1 MTNLGQIGSSIVGL
15 KWQLMV
21 GVIFRNGGAPLNY
34 SIQSVNEDY
43 WQMRWDEEKIFHA
56 KINDGKPSFYCLEM
70 YPYPSGKM
78 HMGHVRNYSIGDA
91 VARYKRMT
99 GHDVLYPMGFDSFGM
114 PAENAAIKEGGHP
127 HEITERNMA
136 SITKQIK
143 RMGFSYDWRR
153 MIKSHDPNYYKWNQW
168 FFTKFFETGL
178 AFQEFAPVNWCNPCN
193 TVLANEQVKA
203 GRCWRCNGPV
213 KQKEMS
219 QWFLDIPKYAQELVD
234 GLDTINF
241 PENVAAMQ
249 RDWLGRSE
257 GAEIN
262 FEIED
267 SEQTIT
273 VFTTR
278 PDTLYGVTFITLAP
292 EHPLAEQLVSGTEF
306 ETDWRALHD
315 EVSVMTEFDRI
326 KNMNKKKGVPLG
338 KYAIHPLTGEKIP
351 IWSGNFVIASYGT
364 GAVMAVPAH
373 DERDF
378 DFAQKFS
385 IPIKRALVMSEGGDE
400 SADLTKAETE
410 YGWMVN
416 TGSTKFDGLHGQS
429 AITAVIDELVKHG
442 KGERKLNWKIR
453 PWLISRQRYWGTP
466 IPIIH
471 CDECGAVPVPEEDLP
486 VELPRDIV
494 FGKGNPLETSE
505 EFMQVKCPKCGKD
518 ARRETDTMDTF
529 VDSSWYF
536 LRYTDATNNDECFS
550 KEAANDWMNVDFYCG
565 GIEHA
570 QMHLI
575 YARFWTK
582 ALRDLGLHSVDEP
595 FNELLCQG
603 MVNKAAPWCE
613 SCAITL
619 SVDHVGMPC
628 PQCGDALSM
637 RSAKMSKSLGN
648 TVSPEDMIER
658 FGADTVRLF
667 ILFAANPTAGMDWSD
682 TALEANHRVMLQL
695 QSIPETILN
704 WGSEKSPIDEWL
716 AARLKQRVAEFKQA
730 MSTYDLRRAVE
741 ISHYELIKDVNW
753 YIRRGGNNVEVG
765 KSLMQSWTYLISV
778 STPHLAEEWGKCLK
792 FEHLVSAS
800 EMPSILDLELD
811 EQLDLDKEFIMRGV
825 LESARKVK
833 SIAERHLDGSARV
846 LTLVTAPDWKQ
857 KLSREAINFIADGG
871 NIRNFIQEIKQMSFV
886 NEQNIGEIL
895 QYWNKR
901 MLSQVFKWDDKA
913 KLLILQN
920 IDEVEVLRTRA
931 EFFAK
936 ELGLQEIKV
945 VKTEDYDLGDGRE
958 KSALPLSPGII
969 FA

>member
-1 MTNLGQIGSSIVGL
+1 LS
-15 KWQLMV
+15 
-21 GVIFRNGGAPLNY
+21 Y
-34 SIQSVNEDY
+34 SIESVDENYWQKRWDDEKVFVARVNE
-43 WQMRWDEEKIFHA
+43 
-56 KINDGKPSFYCLEM
+56 NKPPFYCLEM

-91 VARYKRMT
+91 VARYKRMM
-99 GHDVLYPMGFDSFGM
+99 GFEVLYPMGFDSFGM

-127 HEITERNMA
+127 HDITEKNMA

-143 RMGFSYDWRR
+143 RMGFSYDWNR
-153 MIKSHDPNYYKWNQW
+153 MVKSHDPNYYKWNQW
-168 FFTKFFETGL
+168 FFTKFYENGL

-213 KQKEMS
+213 IQKEMS

-234 GLDTINF
+234 GLEQIQF

-257 GAEIN
+257 GAEIT

-267 SEQTIT
+267 SDDTIT

-278 PDTLYGVTFITLAP
+278 PDTLFGVTFVTLAP
-292 EHPLAEQLVSGTEF
+292 EHDLAKKLVSGTEY
-306 ETDWRALHD
+306 EADWQALHD
-315 EVSVMTEFDRI
+315 EVSVMAEFDRI

-338 KYAIHPLTGEKIP
+338 KNAIHPLTGEKIP

-378 DFAQKFS
+378 DFAKKFS
-385 IPIKRALVMSEGGDE
+385 IPIKRALVMSENGDASQE
-400 SADLTKAETE
+400 LAKAETE

-416 TGSTKFDGLHGQS
+416 TGRDDFDGLYGNV
-429 AITAVIDELVKHG
+429 AITAVIDELIRINRG
-442 KGERKLNWKIR
+442 KRKLNWKIR

-471 CDECGAVPVPEEDLP
+471 CDECGTVPVPEENLP

-494 FGKGNPLETSE
+494 FGKGNPLETSS
-505 EFMQVKCPKCGKD
+505 EFMQVKCPTCGKD

-536 LRYTDATNNDECFS
+536 LRFTDATNNEQCFS
-550 KEAANDWMNVDFYCG
+550 RDSANHWMNVDFYCG

-582 ALRDLGLHSVDEP
+582 ALRDLGLHSIDEP

-603 MVNKAAPWCE
+603 MVNKAAPYCE
-613 SCAITL
+613 SCSITL
-619 SVDHVGMPC
+619 NVDHMGMPC

-648 TVSPEDMIER
+648 TVSPEEMIEKY
-658 FGADTVRLF
+658 GADTVRLF

-682 TALEANHRVMLQL
+682 TALEANYRVMLQL
-695 QSIPETILN
+695 RTMPETILN
-704 WGSEKSPIDEWL
+704 WDNKPNAIDDWL
-716 AARLKQRVAEFKQA
+716 IARLKQRVAEFNEA
-730 MSTYDLRRAVE
+730 MTNYDLRRAVE
-741 ISHYELIKDVNW
+741 ISHYELIKDINW
-753 YIRRGGNNVEVG
+753 YTRRGGNNAKVG
-765 KSLMQSWTYLISV
+765 RTVLESWTYLISV
-778 STPHLAEEWGKCLK
+778 STPHLAEEWGRCISL
-792 FEHLVSAS
+792 ENLVSAS
-800 EMPSILDLELD
+800 QMKDIGSVSTTEASILDY
-811 EQLDLDKEFIMRGV
+811 EFIMRGV
-825 LESARKVK
+825 LESSRKVK
-833 SIAERHLDGSARV
+833 TIAEKHLQGEADK
-846 LTLVTAPDWKQ
+846 LTLIVSPEWKNT
-857 KLSREAINFIADGG
+857 LSREAISYLQNGG
-871 NIRNFIQEIKQMSFV
+871 NVKQFIQELKQMDFV
-886 NEQNIGEIL
+886 NEGNMGEIL
-895 QYWNKR
+895 SYWNKK

-913 KLLILQN
+913 KGLILDN
-920 IDEVEVLRTRA
+920 INEAKILSDRA
-931 EFFAK
+931 SFIAE
-936 ELGLQEIKV
+936 ELGLSDVEI
-945 VKTEDYDLGDGRE
+945 VKAENYQGTDGRE
-958 KSALPLSPGII
+958 NAAIPLSPSII

>member
-1 MTNLGQIGSSIVGL
+1 MS
-15 KWQLMV
+15 
-21 GVIFRNGGAPLNY
+21 Y
-34 SIQSVNEDY
+34 SIQSVDEDY
-43 WQMRWDEEKIFHA
+43 WQQRWEEEKIFVA
-56 KINDGKPSFYCLEM
+56 KISDDKPSFYCLEM

-91 VARYKRMT
+91 VARYKRMM
-99 GHDVLYPMGFDSFGM
+99 GFDVLYPMGFDSFGM

-127 HEITERNMA
+127 HDITEKNMA
-136 SITKQIK
+136 SITQQIK
-143 RMGFSYDWRR
+143 RMGFSYDWNR
-153 MIKSHDPNYYKWNQW
+153 MVKSHDPNYYKWNQW
-168 FFTKFFETGL
+168 FFTKFYENGL
-178 AFQEFAPVNWCNPCN
+178 AFQEFAPVNWCEPCN

-213 KQKEMS
+213 EQKGMS
-219 QWFLDIPKYAQELVD
+219 QWFLDIPKYAQKLVD
-234 GLDTINF
+234 GLDQIQF

-249 RDWLGRSE
+249 KDWLGRSE
-257 GAEIN
+257 GAEIA

-267 SEQTIT
+267 SDEVIT

-278 PDTLYGVTFITLAP
+278 PDTLFGVTFITLAP
-292 EHPLAEQLVSGTEF
+292 EHPLAEKMVSGTEF
-306 ETDWRALHD
+306 ENEWQTLYD
-315 EVSVMTEFDRI
+315 EVSVMAEFDRI

-338 KYAIHPLTGEKIP
+338 KNAIHPLTGERIP
-351 IWSGNFVIASYGT
+351 IWCGNFVIASYGT

-385 IPIKRALVMSEGGDE
+385 IPIRRALVMSENGDGATE
-400 SADLTKAETE
+400 LKKAETD
-410 YGWMVN
+410 YGYMVN
-416 TGSTKFDGLHGQS
+416 TGTTKFDGLFGEH
-429 AITAVIDELVKHG
+429 AITAVIDELVALG

-494 FGKGNPLETSE
+494 FGRGNPLETSA
-505 EFMQVKCPKCGKD
+505 EFLNVKCPECGKD

-536 LRYTDATNNDECFS
+536 LRYTDATNNNECFS
-550 KEAANDWMNVDFYCG
+550 KEIADHWMNVDFYCG

-603 MVNKAAPWCE
+603 MVNKSAPWCE

-628 PQCGDALSM
+628 PQCGDTLNM

-648 TVSPEDMIER
+648 TVSPEEMIEKY
-658 FGADTVRLF
+658 GADTVRLF

-682 TALEANHRVMLQL
+682 TALEANYRVMLQL
-695 QSIPETILN
+695 RTIPETILN
-704 WGSEKSPIDEWL
+704 WGDEASAIDDWL
-716 AARLKQRVAEFKQA
+716 VARMKQRVAEFNEA
-730 MSTYDLRRAVE
+730 MNTYELRRAVE

-753 YIRRGGNNVEVG
+753 YTRRGGNNATIGRRLLE
-765 KSLMQSWTYLISV
+765 SWTYLISV
-778 STPHLAEEWGKCLK
+778 STPHLAEEWGRCLA
-792 FEHLVSAS
+792 LSNMVSAS
-800 EMPSILDLELD
+800 EMKAVDDVSSAEENILDY
-811 EQLDLDKEFIMRGV
+811 EFIMRNV
-825 LESARKVK
+825 LENSRKIMA
-833 SIAERHLDGSARV
+833 IAEKHLDGKADK
-846 LTLVTAPDWKQ
+846 LTLILSPKWKNQ
-857 KLSREAINFIADGG
+857 LSREAITYLNNGG
-871 NIRNFIQEIKQMSFV
+871 NVKQFIQELKQMDFV
-886 NEQNIGEIL
+886 NNENMGQIL
-895 QYWNKR
+895 SYWNKK

-913 KLLILQN
+913 KSLILDCIN
-920 IDEVEVLRTRA
+920 EHEVLSARA
-931 EFFAK
+931 SFIAK
-936 ELGLQEIKV
+936 ELGLSEVAVINA
-945 VKTEDYDLGDGRE
+945 EDYQGGDGRE
-958 KSALPLSPGII
+958 NSALPLSPSIV

>member
-1 MTNLGQIGSSIVGL
+1 MS
-15 KWQLMV
+15 
-21 GVIFRNGGAPLNY
+21 Y
-34 SIQSVNEDY
+34 SIQSVDENY
-43 WQMRWDEEKIFHA
+43 WQRRWDEEKVFVSKA
-56 KINDGKPSFYCLEM
+56 NEQKPSFYCLEM

-91 VARYKRMT
+91 VARYKRMM
-99 GHDVLYPMGFDSFGM
+99 GFDVLYPMGFDSFGL

-127 HEITERNMA
+127 HDITEKNMA

-143 RMGFSYDWRR
+143 QMGFSYDWNR
-153 MIKSHDPNYYKWNQW
+153 MVKSHDPNYYKWNQW
-168 FFTKFFETGL
+168 FFLKFYESGL
-178 AFQEFAPVNWCNPCN
+178 AFEEFAPVNWCEPCN

-213 KQKEMS
+213 EQKEMS

-234 GLDTINF
+234 GLEQIQF

-257 GAEIN
+257 GAEIT

-267 SEQTIT
+267 SDETIT

-278 PDTLYGVTFITLAP
+278 PDTLFGVTFLTLAP
-292 EHPLAEQLVSGTEF
+292 EHPLAKTLVTGTKNEA
-306 ETDWRALHD
+306 EWQALYN

-338 KYAIHPLTGEKIP
+338 KNAIHPLTGEKIP

-378 DFAQKFS
+378 DFAKKFS
-385 IPIKRALVMSEGGDE
+385 IPIRRTLVMTENGDA
-400 SADLTKAETE
+400 SADLTKAETD

-416 TGSTKFDGLHGQS
+416 TGNTDFEGLYGEQ
-429 AITAVIDELVKHG
+429 AITAVIAELESKG
-442 KGERKLNWKIR
+442 SGERKLNWKIR

-471 CDECGAVPVPEEDLP
+471 CDECGTVPVPEQDLP

-494 FGKGNPLETSE
+494 FGKGNPLETSL
-505 EFMQVKCPKCGKD
+505 EFKQVKCPTCGKD

-536 LRYTDATNNDECFS
+536 LRFTDATNNDECFS
-550 KEAANDWMNVDFYCG
+550 KELADHWMNVDFYCG

-582 ALRDLGLHSVDEP
+582 ALRDIGLHSNDEP

-613 SCAITL
+613 SCSITL

-628 PQCGDALSM
+628 PQCGDALAM

-648 TVSPEDMIER
+648 TVSPEDMIEKY
-658 FGADTVRLF
+658 GADTVRLF

-682 TALEANHRVMLQL
+682 TALEANYRVMLQL
-695 QSIPETILN
+695 RTMPETILN
-704 WGSEKSPIDEWL
+704 WGSDASPIDDWL
-716 AARLKQRVAEFKQA
+716 IARLKQRVAEFSEA
-730 MSTYDLRRAVE
+730 MDSYDLRRAVE

-753 YIRRGGNNVEVG
+753 YSRRGGNNAAVG
-765 KSLMQSWTYLISV
+765 RLVLESWTYLISV
-778 STPHLAEEWGKCLK
+778 STPHLAEEWGRCLSL
-792 FEHLVSAS
+792 EEMVSAS
-800 EMPSILDLELD
+800 EMSGIEPVSKDEEYILDY
-811 EQLDLDKEFIMRGV
+811 EFIMRAV
-825 LESARKVK
+825 LENSRKIK
-833 SIAERHLDGSARV
+833 SIAEKHLDGQAQK
-846 LTLVTAPDWKQ
+846 LTLIISPEWKNQ
-857 KLSREAINFIADGG
+857 LSRAAINYLNDGG
-871 NIRNFIQEIKQMSFV
+871 NVKQFIQELKQMDFV
-886 NEQNIGEIL
+886 NDENIGQIL
-895 QYWNKR
+895 SYWNKK
-901 MLSQVFKWDDKA
+901 MLSQVFKWDDKS
-913 KLLILQN
+913 KSLILDN
-920 IDEVEVLRTRA
+920 IDEVKLLKERA
-931 EFFAK
+931 SFIAK
-936 ELGLQEIKV
+936 ELELNEIEV
-945 VKTEDYDLGDGRE
+945 IRAEDYQGEDGRE
-958 KSALPLSPGII
+958 NSSLPLSPSIK

>member
-1 MTNLGQIGSSIVGL
+1 M
-15 KWQLMV
+15 
-21 GVIFRNGGAPLNY
+21 
-34 SIQSVNEDY
+34 
-43 WQMRWDEEKIFHA
+43 
-56 KINDGKPSFYCLEM
+56 
-70 YPYPSGKM
+70 
-78 HMGHVRNYSIGDA
+78 MGF
-91 VARYKRMT
+91 
-99 GHDVLYPMGFDSFGM
+99 DVLYPMGFDSFGM

-127 HEITERNMA
+127 HDITEKNMA
-136 SITKQIK
+136 SITQQIK
-143 RMGFSYDWRR
+143 RMGFSYDWNR
-153 MIKSHDPNYYKWNQW
+153 MVKSHDPNYYKWNQW
-168 FFTKFFETGL
+168 FFTKFYENGL
-178 AFQEFAPVNWCNPCN
+178 AFQEFAPVNWCEPCN

-213 KQKEMS
+213 EQKGMS

-234 GLDTINF
+234 GLDQIQF

-249 RDWLGRSE
+249 KDWLGRSE
-257 GAEIN
+257 GAEIA

-267 SEQTIT
+267 SDEVIT

-278 PDTLYGVTFITLAP
+278 PDTLFGVTFITLAP
-292 EHPLAEQLVSGTEF
+292 EHPLAEKMVSGTEF
-306 ETDWRALHD
+306 ENEWQTLYD
-315 EVSVMTEFDRI
+315 EVSVMAEFDRI

-338 KYAIHPLTGEKIP
+338 KNAIHPLTGERIP
-351 IWSGNFVIASYGT
+351 IWCGNFVIASYGT

-385 IPIKRALVMSEGGDE
+385 IPIRRALVMSENGDGAAE
-400 SADLTKAETE
+400 LKKAETD
-410 YGWMVN
+410 YGYMVN
-416 TGSTKFDGLHGQS
+416 TGTTKFDGLFGEH
-429 AITAVIDELVKHG
+429 AITAVIDELVALG

-494 FGKGNPLETSE
+494 FGRGNPLETSA
-505 EFMQVKCPKCGKD
+505 EFLNVKCPECGKD

-536 LRYTDATNNDECFS
+536 LRYTDATNNNECFS
-550 KEAANDWMNVDFYCG
+550 KEIADHWMNVDFYCG

-603 MVNKAAPWCE
+603 MVNKSAPWCE

-628 PQCGDALSM
+628 PQCGDTLNM

-648 TVSPEDMIER
+648 TVSPEEMIEKY
-658 FGADTVRLF
+658 GADTVRLF

-682 TALEANHRVMLQL
+682 TALEANYRVMLQL
-695 QSIPETILN
+695 RTIPETILN
-704 WGSEKSPIDEWL
+704 WGDEASAIDDWL
-716 AARLKQRVAEFKQA
+716 VARMKQRVAEFNEA
-730 MSTYDLRRAVE
+730 MNTYDLRRAVE

-753 YIRRGGNNVEVG
+753 YTRRGGNNATIGRRLLE
-765 KSLMQSWTYLISV
+765 SWTYLISV
-778 STPHLAEEWGKCLK
+778 STPHLAEEWGRCLA
-792 FEHLVSAS
+792 LSNMVSAS
-800 EMPSILDLELD
+800 EMKAVDDVSSAEENILDY
-811 EQLDLDKEFIMRGV
+811 EFIMRNV
-825 LESARKVK
+825 LENSRKIMA
-833 SIAERHLDGSARV
+833 IAEKHLDGKADK
-846 LTLVTAPDWKQ
+846 LTLILSPKWKNQ
-857 KLSREAINFIADGG
+857 LSREAITYLNNGG
-871 NIRNFIQEIKQMSFV
+871 NVKQFIQELKQMDFV
-886 NEQNIGEIL
+886 NNENMGQIL
-895 QYWNKR
+895 SYWNKK

-913 KLLILQN
+913 KSLILDCIN
-920 IDEVEVLRTRA
+920 EYEVLSARA
-931 EFFAK
+931 SFIAK
-936 ELGLQEIKV
+936 ELGLSEVAIV
-945 VKTEDYDLGDGRE
+945 NAEDYQGGDGRE
-958 KSALPLSPGII
+958 NSALPLSPSIV

>member
-1 MTNLGQIGSSIVGL
+1 MS
-15 KWQLMV
+15 
-21 GVIFRNGGAPLNY
+21 Y
-34 SIQSVNEDY
+34 SIESVDENYWQKRWDDEKVFVASVNE
-43 WQMRWDEEKIFHA
+43 
-56 KINDGKPSFYCLEM
+56 NKPPFYCLEM

-91 VARYKRMT
+91 VARYKRMM
-99 GHDVLYPMGFDSFGM
+99 GFEVLYPMGFDSFGM

-127 HEITERNMA
+127 HDITEKNIA

-143 RMGFSYDWRR
+143 RMGFSYDWNR
-153 MIKSHDPNYYKWNQW
+153 MVKSHDPNYYKWNQW
-168 FFTKFFETGL
+168 FFTKFYENGL

-213 KQKEMS
+213 IQKEMS

-234 GLDTINF
+234 GLEQIQF

-257 GAEIN
+257 GAEIT

-267 SEQTIT
+267 SNDTIT

-278 PDTLYGVTFITLAP
+278 PDTLFGVTFVTLAP
-292 EHPLAEQLVSGTEF
+292 EHELAKKLVSGTKYEA
-306 ETDWRALHD
+306 DWQALHD
-315 EVSVMTEFDRI
+315 EVSVMAEFDRI

-338 KYAIHPLTGEKIP
+338 KNAIHPLTGEKIP

-378 DFAQKFS
+378 DFAKKFS
-385 IPIKRALVMSEGGDE
+385 IPIRRALVMSENGDASQE
-400 SADLTKAETE
+400 LSKAETE

-416 TGSTKFDGLHGQS
+416 TGRDDFDGLYGNE
-429 AITAVIDELVKHG
+429 AITAVIDELITINRG
-442 KGERKLNWKIR
+442 KRKLNWKIR

-471 CDECGAVPVPEEDLP
+471 CDECGTVPVPEKDLP

-494 FGKGNPLETSE
+494 FGKGNPLETSS
-505 EFMQVKCPKCGKD
+505 EFMQVKCPTCGKD

-536 LRYTDATNNDECFS
+536 LRFTDARNDEQCFS
-550 KEAANDWMNVDFYCG
+550 RDLANHWMNVDFYCG

-582 ALRDLGLHSVDEP
+582 ALRDLGLHSIDEP

-603 MVNKAAPWCE
+603 MVNKAAPYCE
-613 SCAITL
+613 SCSITL
-619 SVDHVGMPC
+619 NVDHMGMPC

-648 TVSPEDMIER
+648 TVSPEEMIEKY
-658 FGADTVRLF
+658 GADTVRLF

-682 TALEANHRVMLQL
+682 TALEANYRVMLQL
-695 QSIPETILN
+695 RTMPETILN
-704 WGSEKSPIDEWL
+704 WDNKPNAIDDWL
-716 AARLKQRVAEFKQA
+716 IARLKQRVAEFNEA
-730 MSTYDLRRAVE
+730 MTNYDLRRAVE
-741 ISHYELIKDVNW
+741 ISHYELIKDINW
-753 YIRRGGNNVEVG
+753 YTRRGGNNAKVG
-765 KSLMQSWTYLISV
+765 RTVLESWTYLISV
-778 STPHLAEEWGKCLK
+778 STPHLAEEWGRCISL
-792 FEHLVSAS
+792 ENLVSAS
-800 EMPSILDLELD
+800 QMKDIGSVSTTEASILDY
-811 EQLDLDKEFIMRGV
+811 EFIMRGV
-825 LESARKVK
+825 LESSRKVK
-833 SIAERHLDGSARV
+833 TIAEKHLQGEADK
-846 LTLVTAPDWKQ
+846 LTLIVSPEWKNT
-857 KLSREAINFIADGG
+857 LSREAISYLQNGG
-871 NIRNFIQEIKQMSFV
+871 NVKQFIQELKQMDFV
-886 NEQNIGEIL
+886 NEGNMGEIL
-895 QYWNKR
+895 SYWNKK

-913 KLLILQN
+913 KGLILDN
-920 IDEVEVLRTRA
+920 IDEAKILSDRA
-931 EFFAK
+931 SFIAE
-936 ELGLQEIKV
+936 ELGLSDVEIV
-945 VKTEDYDLGDGRE
+945 NAENYQGTDGRE
-958 KSALPLSPGII
+958 NAAIPLSPSII

>member
-1 MTNLGQIGSSIVGL
+1 MS
-15 KWQLMV
+15 
-21 GVIFRNGGAPLNY
+21 Y
-34 SIQSVNEDY
+34 SIQSVDEDY
-43 WQMRWDEEKIFHA
+43 WQQRWEEEKIFVA
-56 KINDGKPSFYCLEM
+56 KISDDKPSFYCLEM

-91 VARYKRMT
+91 VARYKRMM
-99 GHDVLYPMGFDSFGM
+99 GFDVLYPMGFDSFGM

-127 HEITERNMA
+127 HDITEKNMA
-136 SITKQIK
+136 SITQQIK
-143 RMGFSYDWRR
+143 RMGFSYDWNR
-153 MIKSHDPNYYKWNQW
+153 MVKSHDPNYYKWNQW
-168 FFTKFFETGL
+168 FFTKFYENGL
-178 AFQEFAPVNWCNPCN
+178 AFQEFAPVNWCEPCN

-213 KQKEMS
+213 EQKGMS

-234 GLDTINF
+234 GLEQIQF

-249 RDWLGRSE
+249 KDWLGRSE
-257 GAEIN
+257 GAEIA

-267 SEQTIT
+267 SDEVIT

-278 PDTLYGVTFITLAP
+278 PDTLFGVTFITLAP
-292 EHPLAEQLVSGTEF
+292 EHPLAEKMVSGTEF
-306 ETDWRALHD
+306 ENEWQTLYD
-315 EVSVMTEFDRI
+315 EVSVMAEFDRI

-338 KYAIHPLTGEKIP
+338 KNAIHPLTGERIP
-351 IWSGNFVIASYGT
+351 IWCGNFVIASYGT

-385 IPIKRALVMSEGGDE
+385 IPIRRALVMSENGDGATE
-400 SADLTKAETE
+400 LKKAETD
-410 YGWMVN
+410 YGYMVN
-416 TGSTKFDGLHGQS
+416 TGTTKFDGLFGEH
-429 AITAVIDELVKHG
+429 AITAVIDELVALG

-494 FGKGNPLETSE
+494 FGKGNPLETSA
-505 EFMQVKCPKCGKD
+505 EFLNVKCPKCGKD

-536 LRYTDATNNDECFS
+536 LRYTDATNNNECFS
-550 KEAANDWMNVDFYCG
+550 KEIADHWMNVDFYCG

-603 MVNKAAPWCE
+603 MVNKSAPWCE

-628 PQCGDALSM
+628 PQCGDTLNM

-648 TVSPEDMIER
+648 TVSPEEMIEKY
-658 FGADTVRLF
+658 GADTVRLF

-682 TALEANHRVMLQL
+682 TALEANYRVMLQL
-695 QSIPETILN
+695 RTIPETILN
-704 WGSEKSPIDEWL
+704 WGDEASAIDDWL
-716 AARLKQRVAEFKQA
+716 VARMKQRVAEFNEA
-730 MSTYDLRRAVE
+730 MNTYELRRAVE

-753 YIRRGGNNVEVG
+753 YTRRGGNNATIGRRLLE
-765 KSLMQSWTYLISV
+765 SWTYLISV
-778 STPHLAEEWGKCLK
+778 STPHLAEEWGRCLA
-792 FEHLVSAS
+792 LSNMVSAS
-800 EMPSILDLELD
+800 EMKAVDDVSSAEENILDY
-811 EQLDLDKEFIMRGV
+811 EFIMRNV
-825 LESARKVK
+825 LENSRKIMA
-833 SIAERHLDGSARV
+833 IAEKHLDGKADK
-846 LTLVTAPDWKQ
+846 LTLILSPKWKNQ
-857 KLSREAINFIADGG
+857 LSREAITYLNNGG
-871 NIRNFIQEIKQMSFV
+871 NVKQFIQELKQMDFV
-886 NEQNIGEIL
+886 NNENMGQIL
-895 QYWNKR
+895 SYWNKK

-913 KLLILQN
+913 KSLILDCIN
-920 IDEVEVLRTRA
+920 EHEVLSARA
-931 EFFAK
+931 SFIAK
-936 ELGLQEIKV
+936 ELGLSEVAIV
-945 VKTEDYDLGDGRE
+945 NAEDYQGGDGRE
-958 KSALPLSPGII
+958 NSALPLSPSIV

>member
-1 MTNLGQIGSSIVGL
+1 MS
-15 KWQLMV
+15 
-21 GVIFRNGGAPLNY
+21 Y
-34 SIQSVNEDY
+34 SIESVDENYWQKRWDDEKVFVASVNE
-43 WQMRWDEEKIFHA
+43 
-56 KINDGKPSFYCLEM
+56 NKPPFYCLEM

-91 VARYKRMT
+91 VARYKRMM
-99 GHDVLYPMGFDSFGM
+99 GFEVLYPMGFDSFGM

-127 HEITERNMA
+127 HDITEKNMA

-143 RMGFSYDWRR
+143 RMGFSYDWNR
-153 MIKSHDPNYYKWNQW
+153 MVKSHDPNYYKWNQW
-168 FFTKFFETGL
+168 FFTKFYENGL
-178 AFQEFAPVNWCNPCN
+178 AFQEFAPVNWCNLCN

-213 KQKEMS
+213 IQKEMS

-234 GLDTINF
+234 GLEQIQF

-257 GAEIN
+257 GAEIT
-262 FEIED
+262 FEIEGSD
-267 SEQTIT
+267 DTIT

-278 PDTLYGVTFITLAP
+278 PDTLFGVTFVTLAP
-292 EHPLAEQLVSGTEF
+292 EHELAKKLVSGTEY
-306 ETDWRALHD
+306 EADWQALHD
-315 EVSVMTEFDRI
+315 EVSVMAEFDRI

-338 KYAIHPLTGEKIP
+338 RNAIHPLTGEKIP

-378 DFAQKFS
+378 DFAKKFS
-385 IPIKRALVMSEGGDE
+385 IPIRRALVMSENGDASQE
-400 SADLTKAETE
+400 LAKAETE

-416 TGSTKFDGLHGQS
+416 TGRDGFDGLYGNE
-429 AITAVIDELVKHG
+429 AITAVIDELIRINRG
-442 KGERKLNWKIR
+442 KRKLNWKIR

-471 CDECGAVPVPEEDLP
+471 CDECGTVPVPEKDLP

-494 FGKGNPLETSE
+494 FGKGNPLETSS
-505 EFMQVKCPKCGKD
+505 EFMQVKCPTCGKD

-536 LRYTDATNNDECFS
+536 LRFTDATNSEQCFS
-550 KEAANDWMNVDFYCG
+550 RDSANHWMNVDFYCG

-582 ALRDLGLHSVDEP
+582 ALRDLGLHSIDEP

-603 MVNKAAPWCE
+603 MVNKAAPYCE
-613 SCAITL
+613 SCSITL
-619 SVDHVGMPC
+619 NVDYIGMPC

-648 TVSPEDMIER
+648 TVSPEEMIEKY
-658 FGADTVRLF
+658 GADTVRLF

-682 TALEANHRVMLQL
+682 TALEANYRVMLQL
-695 QSIPETILN
+695 RTMPETILN
-704 WGSEKSPIDEWL
+704 WDNKPNAIDDWL
-716 AARLKQRVAEFKQA
+716 IARLKQRVAEFNEA
-730 MSTYDLRRAVE
+730 MTNYDLRRAVE
-741 ISHYELIKDVNW
+741 ISHYELIKDINW
-753 YIRRGGNNVEVG
+753 YTRRGGNNAKVG
-765 KSLMQSWTYLISV
+765 RTVLESWTYLISV
-778 STPHLAEEWGKCLK
+778 STPHLAEEWGRCISL
-792 FEHLVSAS
+792 ENMVSAS
-800 EMPSILDLELD
+800 QMKDIGSVSTTEASILDY
-811 EQLDLDKEFIMRGV
+811 EFIMRGV
-825 LESARKVK
+825 LESSRKVK
-833 SIAERHLDGSARV
+833 TIAEKHLQGEADK
-846 LTLVTAPDWKQ
+846 LTLIVSPEWKNT
-857 KLSREAINFIADGG
+857 LSREAISYLQNGG
-871 NIRNFIQEIKQMSFV
+871 NVKQFIQELKQMDFV
-886 NEQNIGEIL
+886 NEGNMGEIL
-895 QYWNKR
+895 SYWNKK

-913 KLLILQN
+913 KGLILDN
-920 IDEVEVLRTRA
+920 IDEAKILSDRA
-931 EFFAK
+931 SFIAE
-936 ELGLQEIKV
+936 ELGLSDVEI
-945 VKTEDYDLGDGRE
+945 VKAENYQGTDGRE
-958 KSALPLSPGII
+958 NAAIPLSPSII